1 MASAR
6 RTTDELIAQG
16 HPLVDSHAMTVAQ
29 LKAELDSGANPILL
43 DVREPDELDISR
55 LDGVTLIPMGEI
67 PDRYTE
73 LDPNSDIVLV
83 CRSGSRSAKVMA
95 FLDEMGFTRLR
106 NLDGGMNAWATEID
120 PSLPVY

>member
-1 MASAR
+1 MARLGIDDATAR
-6 RTTDELIAQG
+6 MSQ
-16 HPLVDSHAMTVAQ
+16 PVDCPAMTVAQ
-29 LKAELDSGANPILL
+29 LRAELDSGTKPILL

-67 PDRYTE
+67 PDRYNE
-73 LDPNSDIVLV
+73 LDPNADIVLV

>member
-1 MASAR
+1 LAR
-6 RTTDELIAQG
+6 LGIDDATARMSQ
-16 HPLVDSHAMTVAQ
+16 PVDCPAMTVAQ
-29 LKAELDSGANPILL
+29 LRAELDSGTKPILL

-67 PDRYTE
+67 PDRYNE
-73 LDPNSDIVLV
+73 LDPNADIVLV

>member
-1 MASAR
+1 
-6 RTTDELIAQG
+6 
-16 HPLVDSHAMTVAQ
+16 MTVNQ
-29 LKAELDSGANPILL
+29 LKAELDAGTNLVLL
-43 DVREPDELDISR
+43 DVREPEELEISR
-55 LDGVTLIPMGEI
+55 LDGVTLIPMAEI

-73 LDPNSDIVLV
+73 LDPKSDIVLV

>member
-1 MASAR
+1 
-6 RTTDELIAQG
+6 
-16 HPLVDSHAMTVAQ
+16 MTVAQ
-29 LKAELDSGANPILL
+29 LRAELDSGTKPILL

-67 PDRYTE
+67 PDRYNE
-73 LDPNSDIVLV
+73 LDPNADIVLV

>member
-1 MASAR
+1 
-6 RTTDELIAQG
+6 
-16 HPLVDSHAMTVAQ
+16 MTVAQ
-29 LKAELDSGANPILL
+29 LKAELDSGATPLLL
-43 DVREPDELDISR
+43 DVREPDELEISR
-55 LDGVTLIPMGEI
+55 LEGVTLIPMGEI

-73 LDPNSDIVLV
+73 LDPNADIVLV

>member
-1 MASAR
+1 
-6 RTTDELIAQG
+6 
-16 HPLVDSHAMTVAQ
+16 MTVAQ
-29 LKAELDSGANPILL
+29 LKVELDSGTKPILL

-67 PDRYTE
+67 PDRYNE
-73 LDPNSDIVLV
+73 LDPNADIVLV

>member
-1 MASAR
+1 
-6 RTTDELIAQG
+6 
-16 HPLVDSHAMTVAQ
+16 MTVAQ

>member
-1 MASAR
+1 
-6 RTTDELIAQG
+6 
-16 HPLVDSHAMTVAQ
+16 MTVAQ
-29 LKAELDSGANPILL
+29 LKAELDSGTKPILL

-67 PDRYTE
+67 PDRYNE
-73 LDPNSDIVLV
+73 LDPNADIVLV

>member
-6 RTTDELIAQG
+6 HTTDELIAQG
-16 HPLVDSHAMTVAQ
+16 HQLVNSYAMTVAQ

-43 DVREPDELDISR
+43 DVREPDELEISR